1 MKIVKN
7 GKIERAKSKKIKKVK
22 KVNELMQK
30 HVKKQFK
37 SLIA

>member
-7 GKIERAKSKKIKKVK
+7 GKIERAKCKKIKKVK

>member
-7 GKIERAKSKKIKKVK
+7 GKIERAKCQKIKKVK